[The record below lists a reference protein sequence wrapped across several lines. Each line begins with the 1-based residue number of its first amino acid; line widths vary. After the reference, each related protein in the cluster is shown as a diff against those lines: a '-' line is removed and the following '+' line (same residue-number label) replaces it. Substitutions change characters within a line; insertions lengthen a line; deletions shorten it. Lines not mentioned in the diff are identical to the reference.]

1 MRAKRQP
8 WRRGAVVIGAIV
20 VATGSESIPLPGL
33 AIDEERIVSSTGA
46 LAFDRVPER
55 LAVIGGGYIGLELGS
70 VWSRLGAKVT
80 VLEFLPRLLPL
91 NDAEVAKALGRPGDR
106 IDETARV
113 LIDWAIE
120 HHRDWFYEFELRRHG
135 WPR

>member
-1 MRAKRQP
+1 MPKLGLTAEEIAESKAQSLA
-8 WRRGAVVIGAIV
+8 WGLETGAVREIV
-20 VATGSESIPLPGL
+20 QAYRRARHRGDGELT
-33 AIDEERIVSSTGA
+33 A
-46 LAFDRVPER
+46 LNQA
-55 LAVIGGGYIGLELGS
+55 
-70 VWSRLGAKVT
+70 
-80 VLEFLPRLLPL
+80 
-91 NDAEVAKALGRPGDR
+91 AEVAKALGRPGDR

>member
-1 MRAKRQP
+1 VRE
-8 WRRGAVVIGAIV
+8 IV
-20 VATGSESIPLPGL
+20 QAY
-33 AIDEERIVSSTGA
+33 
-46 LAFDRVPER
+46 R
-55 LAVIGGGYIGLELGS
+55 LARHRGDGELT
-70 VWSRLGAKVT
+70 A
-80 VLEFLPRLLPL
+80 L
-91 NDAEVAKALGRPGDR
+91 NQAAEVAKALGRPGDR